1 MAKQPPQPKSNLP
14 EIRLN
19 PNLIL
24 DRPYETGVQSS
35 IQPTSQVELTTSDI
49 PSQYRDNFVSIPEG
63 KTLTAKQLQYQAAE
77 EQTRLGNITSGLW
90 NLTTSF
96 VAGVAKMP
104 GYALGRYGDG
114 WVEGVEGIKESVDSD
129 RYLPES
135 VELGNVWTKL
145 ASGAYWSDTVA
156 NTFGDSLSYFVPGAV
171 LKSVNIGG
179 KITRLLKLGDLSKP
193 TGLSNALNSAAS
205 VTVNTYLESMA
216 EGHEGYKNIKA
227 SLEQERA
234 QGLNNFSDEIIEQ
247 KASAGASAISRGN
260 IIPLLASNLIFDK
273 LFFSGA
279 STFGKPSVD
288 KIVKAALTGDTA
300 ALKTSVLE
308 GFKLSSI
315 NPVKSVVRGFQG
327 SPKGFWYRNALIGAG
342 VEGMWEE
349 NLQTALQR
357 TIQERVMSGQSPDL
371 FSSETIGSILN
382 KAYGSG
388 FDDEQLESVVL
399 GGLLGVVMS
408 TPGTL
413 SEIKGYNEALVGREA
428 YTPSKFARAFGRQA
442 KPKVEGLVSAVAGI
456 RTGGISSLSSEQFK
470 QAFMDDK
477 GKLDEDKLT
486 KALEQEENDTL
497 SYTAKT
503 LISLK
508 ERENLLKNTTEE
520 NRESLLRKFAAQDI
534 LNSMLPLLTQE
545 QGAEIFSKIVDEML
559 ENKSKDVEEKTGLKN
574 TVFTSKTYAETLKE
588 LGTKINK
595 TALRT
600 LKNHNNIIPDYN
612 KVKGA
617 DKLDKIQYE
626 QALLNKRIMTNVM
639 ADLHEEELSAQE
651 DALAALK
658 DKSATL
664 ETMITDAEASNQYL
678 LDLTSEKKELE
689 TKELSKLV
697 NQDAVNAVMA
707 EQPGLTVAQAR
718 EYIETR
724 KGEIRTRLQEINQEL
739 KSKEN
744 KAAAAEL
751 KKLKA
756 QLEFNNNAVEKV
768 LQQVDETRSLL
779 GDVYVPEKYSDNNI
793 VAAFSGRTFKGIKD
807 LQKALFDPEFVDK
820 DFETYVK
827 NKQLQNSLNEKT
839 NYLKNIKSPFFK
851 ALFGVATS
859 SPEVIEVEVPT
870 TDEKGNVVMTKQ
882 RRNFYYSAN
891 FNVRVLNDARSGFTY
906 QKFTNGEPDA
916 GKSMRLVSHEPASE
930 TSAEH
935 LVFKEE
941 NYYFNDKGE
950 FVPGRNIFYKLYSD
964 GTLELYDNNRL
975 LKSYEQFEYKLGSDA
990 LAEFSFDSDVSIL
1003 DDAIFNKQIEEHK
1016 NVVLRNALQSRF
1028 KSIIESTKKYTKK
1041 GNPELFNNTATAA
1054 LESTFEEGATTVR
1067 AQLSAF
1073 RQLVNQITSLDR
1085 ILSKTDSAELLETLK
1100 KRKLLDA
1107 VAALEDGGVVGLKAY
1122 FEEITRNFNNVQSE
1136 FAAAYKELKALL
1148 ESPIVDSASIVQET
1162 LKTYEEYQKQQMLA
1176 RNAYTKLQDD
1186 LANKVSAF
1194 NMSPLMQKFS
1204 EHFKSQFK
1212 RDKDKLGLIR
1222 VVEIMTSTKDDEGKI
1237 QDLLDLADKQ
1247 ELQGSTFIQSL
1258 NKDLLDADTIESRL
1272 GVMGNL
1278 SYEEFNNEIN
1288 KQKEEV
1294 ISFKA
1299 ALKEQEELIK
1309 KASDT
1314 LKEYKNTHALIIKF
1328 FNPKS
1333 DAGTYYN
1340 VGIQKA
1346 FMSTQIFEDSDS
1358 RKGSEYGNQYHDE
1371 RLVDSAVTSTY
1382 KSAYQKGTALI
1393 RTAGNGRD
1401 FYYRFVA
1408 LTEEYLKFKYP
1419 DADIS
1424 DVPSIIFDNAKQI
1437 GDIKFDYEELRDYVL
1452 ANKPEYEFVL
1462 DDWRYYAFMQNES
1475 LENSRAGTV
1484 FVSVANIKSFPKFI
1498 QDKIKFSVELGVD
1511 EKGNRVYGRLTIAQ
1525 IEERE
1530 KSIKN
1535 FKVSSVSDIK
1545 ALVVRNPKE
1554 FLTKGINDAAGYYT
1568 SKEYGNDLIYMSI
1581 RDYSGATVEDL
1592 TNMWF
1597 SEHDSGDKNL
1607 SQSLKEDRDAH
1618 IQFRTKV
1625 LTETV
1630 PTVVYRFGVKKP
1642 GARLQSTQEY
1652 NLQVL
1657 DALEEN
1663 TTLTRDLFE
1672 FPTHIKNKKGAFTLI
1687 GKDKNVRLRN
1697 GFLYLKTAGSYSLVK
1712 PYTIAETGQVD
1723 QVTNLLAALA
1733 NESLDSKDRSK
1744 IFNFLNTI
1752 LHLRSDKSAKFK
1764 DPFYF
1769 RINVNPKTGVLDSVE
1784 IRNTIITADSIR
1796 SFDKSAID
1804 HIQKVLNETFHNF
1817 KASQFTAKNLK
1828 QQFVE
1833 YNYDITTGKVTSR
1846 THASYLD
1853 YLFNPTAMLKPKGFV
1868 SGFGRVRGVD
1878 KMFRTFTINRRD
1890 AHVFLVPEGKQPVSS
1905 QLGDKPKYQSTDY
1918 DLVRST
1924 DQLVSTAVIK
1934 EVPEFGPMET
1944 KLNLIVKNGK
1954 IIIYNNLEHK
1964 FSISEQ
1970 KEKYASASEEPIES
1984 ELSRYFL
1991 SKNNT
1996 IVSIVA
2002 IKDDN
2007 NIIIREFPLNTT
2019 TNTIDS
2025 INVKVSVVSTSEL
2038 TNLTQKDKGAS
2049 KDFSKHV
2056 LGNIANILAA
2066 EKSLDA
2072 IIDVRLAQ
2080 AAQPKPK
2087 EKAVKKETIDKAS
2100 TIEVGDT
2107 ITIVGATG
2115 EESYVVR
2122 SVNTEKGTVNI
2133 LVDGKPRNISVD
2145 KILTT
2150 VKGTGATKQKPTKK
2164 AAAPKAKK
2172 EAKQK
2177 PESKISTGM
2186 SIKNAAGT
2194 KTYTV
2199 VETQEGLRLQDSKG
2213 KILSFNEDSINN
2225 RIQNGS
2231 LVIAEQ
2237 AEPMPTEIVAQPSD
2251 IVQTYEYKGKTQTIK
2266 KQTSTKDGV
2275 TKVTFVG
2282 ERSDKPGV
2290 SIKSGYVYGRVTSN
2304 SVQQFFDD
2312 YGVTLEDIAEDL
2324 SINDIRYIQV
2334 REERTSEGKTSIT
2347 FRITYSE
2354 EMGGMSSE
2362 SMEMAVKKQKFT
2374 SDAEL
2379 ATLEGNVEELQ
2390 QNVQEEAEEQES
2402 ISEDSVAEII
2412 QEEQPT
2418 PAPTIDEQAAQ
2429 DISAEIEELK
2439 NQKRAL
2445 LDELIKEKEEIEKEL
2460 EEFEK
2465 ETAVQEEASVEDL
2478 PSLSEEEQESVVVSN
2493 GLTIPEDGTESKTA
2507 EEIVEENNQTVID
2520 NVVADSVS
2528 EEEVQQI
2535 AEEEQLPEEEVK
2547 EKVKDEVE
2555 KAVKNKGRISSKLS
2569 GALKK
2574 VVSRIVKFLMGGALL
2589 FTLYYNSG
2597 TFRDA
2602 ASAKI
2607 NNYLAADSVQSANIK
2622 FDISTFSVTSFNGCN
2637 AYVSNQIKHA
2647 VGKETF
2653 NKMGYFGGAWT
2664 ATGNLVR
2671 AGNGKFV
2678 YNSFQGYIKK
2688 QNLTK
2693 DQITKEIKTAVLS
2706 NYNKLTTD
2714 LFQEGDIVNLFYEG
2728 SNYTEQAYNDGKDVY
2743 TSHVGIIKRSDDG
2756 SLVLEHN
2763 IHGVIKRD
2771 NLNDLLAKKVKSVGG
2786 TMLVSAITRPSFEK
2800 FGLVIVNEKA
2810 PERKQAGGTTPV
2822 SIGALGLLALLRR
2835 KQNNPTDPE
2844 VIAQRDALLQRLETI
2859 NAKIQEL
2866 AEVYDSKIAA
2876 LEQKLAEAQNV
2887 ATPTLSSV
2895 EQEMVNKLV
2904 LVIKDIQD
2912 NVIQSPIK
2920 QLQALKKAG
2929 LDEAGAK
2936 KLMEDLKTK
2945 RTIDL
2950 VQYCTI

>member
-1 MAKQPPQPKSNLP
+1 MAKKQIPANNLP
-14 EIRLN
+14 PIKLN
-19 PNLIL
+19 SGL
-24 DRPYETGVQSS
+24 TGIKDVGPG
-35 IQPTSQVELTTSDI
+35 IQTGIATPDPTLLRTEDI
-49 PSQYRDNFVSIPEG
+49 PSQYRDAFVSTPAG
-63 KTLTAKQLQYQAAE
+63 KTLNEKQLQYQAAE

-508 ERENLLKNTTEE
+508 EREDLLKNTTEE

-1148 ESPIVDSASIVQET
+1148 ESPIVESASIVQET

-1424 DVPSIIFDNAKQI
+1424 DVPGIIFDNAKQI

-1796 SFDKSAID
+1796 SLDKSAID

-1905 QLGDKPKYQSTDY
+1905 QLGDKPKYQSTDPY
-1918 DLVRST
+1918 LIRST
-1924 DQLVSTAVIK
+1924 DQDVTIKASIKLTEGDPIVANKQILRSSNKQLV
-1934 EVPEFGPMET
+1934 
-1944 KLNLIVKNGK
+1944 
-1954 IIIYNNLEHK
+1954 
-1964 FSISEQ
+1964 
-1970 KEKYASASEEPIES
+1970 
-1984 ELSRYFL
+1984 LSRNKFILQSVGDQFDVGESPVGGEGRYLLTNRNSFISIVGITNNNSL
-1991 SKNNT
+1991 VVREYPIDSTTKKIDASKVKINT
-1996 IVSIVA
+1996 ITLEQASSLLGPSNAALRFDNLDELEEADKFLDSEID
-2002 IKDDN
+2002 IKL
-2007 NIIIREFPLNTT
+2007 IK
-2019 TNTIDS
+2019 TNTP
-2025 INVKVSVVSTSEL
+2025 N
-2038 TNLTQKDKGAS
+2038 
-2049 KDFSKHV
+2049 
-2056 LGNIANILAA
+2056 
-2066 EKSLDA
+2066 
-2072 IIDVRLAQ
+2072 
-2080 AAQPKPK
+2080 PK
-2087 EKAVKKETIDKAS
+2087 EKAVKKETINKAS

-2164 AAAPKAKK
+2164 SAAPKAKK

-2231 LVIAEQ
+2231 LVIAEKV
-2237 AEPMPTEIVAQPSD
+2237 EPTPTEIVAQPSD
-2251 IVQTYEYKGKTQTIK
+2251 IEAKKAERIIEAKFAQQETQFYIEVRGENRDFLLTWNRNSNKPTLWGEKQPDGTY
-2266 KQTSTKDGV
+2266 
-2275 TKVTFVG
+2275 
-2282 ERSDKPGV
+2282 KP
-2290 SIKSGYVYGRVTSN
+2290 
-2304 SVQQFFDD
+2304 
-2312 YGVTLEDIAEDL
+2312 TLEFPT
-2324 SINDIRYIQV
+2324 
-2334 REERTSEGKTSIT
+2334 EEE
-2347 FRITYSE
+2347 
-2354 EMGGMSSE
+2354 
-2362 SMEMAVKKQKFT
+2362 VKKLVDKYVPKTLLDLINKWTDASKLPAGEVLDAQYKIARQI
-2374 SDAEL
+2374 DAEL
-2379 ATLEGNVEELQ
+2379 AALEGNVEELQ

-2445 LDELIKEKEEIEKEL
+2445 LNELVKEKEEIEKEL

-2465 ETAVQEEASVEDL
+2465 ETAAQEEVSAEDL
-2478 PSLSEEEQESVVVSN
+2478 PSLSEEEQESVIVSN
-2493 GLTIPEDGTESKTA
+2493 GLTIPEDGTDSKSA
-2507 EEIVEENNQTVID
+2507 EEIVEENNETVID
-2520 NVVADSVS
+2520 NVINESVS
-2528 EEEVQQI
+2528 EEEVKQI
-2535 AEEEQLPEEEVK
+2535 AEEEQLPEEDVK
-2547 EKVKDEVE
+2547 NKIKEEAK

-2569 GALKK
+2569 GTLKK

-2653 NKMGYFGGAWT
+2653 NKMGYFGDAWT

-2800 FGLVIVNEKA
+2800 FGLAIVNEKA

-2866 AEVYDSKIAA
+2866 AEVYDSRIAA

-2887 ATPTLSSV
+2887 ATPTLSAV